1 MAWQIINLKRKAGE
15 FNGRNYDNYYIEI
28 ADYASTNS
36 ALIFGPDTDILKIKA
51 EDFATELGRNVGLL
65 NNSKIKGVKDI
76 EGLMISPIYNK
87 FGTCTG
93 FTLSLGDTEVATA
106 K

>member
-1 MAWQIINLKRKAGE
+1 MAWQIMQLKRKTGE
-15 FNGRNYDNYYIEI
+15 FQGRNYDNFYIEI
-28 ADYASTNS
+28 ADYQSTNS

-51 EDFATELGRNVGLL
+51 DDFATELGRNVALL
-65 NNSKIKGVKDI
+65 NNPKIKGAKDI
-76 EGLMISPIYNK
+76 EGLMIVPVYNK